1 MRAAKQAGFFA
12 HGEDRL
18 VRPNVQGPGTR
29 PLGNAE
35 QAHDENQGRNG
46 GGGNGNDGDGGKG
59 NANAGQQD
67 LPFFVRGLL
76 KSLPAEDTVWKS
88 EDRVKWLEAA
98 AKCFDLMYGG
108 SEGRIS
114 IHLTKDTG

>member
-1 MRAAKQAGFFA
+1 MPQPPIPSAA
-12 HGEDRL
+12 L
-18 VRPNVQGPGTR
+18 VLFGVS
-29 PLGNAE
+29 
-35 QAHDENQGRNG
+35 
-46 GGGNGNDGDGGKG
+46 
-59 NANAGQQD
+59 
-67 LPFFVRGLL
+67 L

-108 SEGRIS
+108 SEGKIS